1 MVATSP
7 VELSSRARWERRLE
21 REIDHGKR
29 GVWCI
34 GSQRVQGARE
44 RGRGRPVAPESTA
57 RIHGDRRGEW
67 RYWRRPGASGTMWL
81 GEEEEGNE
89 AELSDA
95 PGEQGG
101 GCGRTSAGRQRRF
114 RSVELEGESQG
125 RGERAASEGEGT
137 GASGNLRGV
146 ARRGRGSRRWP
157 EQGGG
162 GARVASTR
170 PRPSG
175 ERREMTGTGQL
186 GWAVLGQAR

>member
-1 MVATSP
+1 MP
-7 VELSSRARWERRLE
+7 GSSR
-21 REIDHGKR
+21 IDGEDPR
-29 GVWCI
+29 
-34 GSQRVQGARE
+34 
-44 RGRGRPVAPESTA
+44 
-57 RIHGDRRGEW
+57 DRRGERRCW
-67 RYWRRPGASGTMWL
+67 WRPGASGTMWL

-101 GCGRTSAGRQRRF
+101 GCGHASVGRRRWF
-114 RSVELEGESQG
+114 RSVELEGQSHG

-137 GASGNLRGV
+137 GASGHLRGV

-170 PRPSG
+170 PRAFWHEVDDKG
-175 ERREMTGTGQL
+175 EGPV
-186 GWAVLGQAR
+186 GWAGHLGRQVAAQVSWPR

>member
-1 MVATSP
+1 
-7 VELSSRARWERRLE
+7 
-21 REIDHGKR
+21 
-29 GVWCI
+29 
-34 GSQRVQGARE
+34 
-44 RGRGRPVAPESTA
+44 
-57 RIHGDRRGEW
+57 
-67 RYWRRPGASGTMWL
+67 MWL

-89 AELSDA
+89 AELSDM

-101 GCGRTSAGRQRRF
+101 GCGRASAGRRRRF

-137 GASGNLRGV
+137 GASGHLRGV

-175 ERREMTGTGQL
+175 ERREMTGIGQL